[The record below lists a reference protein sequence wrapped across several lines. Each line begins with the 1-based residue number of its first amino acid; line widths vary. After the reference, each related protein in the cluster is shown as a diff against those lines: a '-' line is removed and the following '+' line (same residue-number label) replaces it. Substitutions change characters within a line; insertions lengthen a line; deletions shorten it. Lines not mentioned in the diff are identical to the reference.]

1 MTTTISPTTLDA
13 TTMPAPIGPAI
24 IPATHTVVRRLPD
37 FDAEPPA
44 PPLARRRRTTP
55 PVPPNGAT
63 APDSAPP
70 PTAAGQRI
78 TAANSVPPDRARLQ
92 AHLTLRLIV
101 EVLDGRRPA
110 AQLRGAVTDPVL
122 RYVVYTAGRLDEP
135 RFRVSQSGRRHTAHR
150 REGSAERAR
159 GAGLRS
165 MRVCHPA
172 EGVAEVSVVWRYRG
186 RFRALAARFEL
197 SWSDPADPADP
208 ADTAAQ
214 PADTA
219 AQPTD
224 TAARPAAGPRWWC
237 TALRLG

>member
-1 MTTTISPTTLDA
+1 MTTTISPALDA
-13 TTMPAPIGPAI
+13 AAMPASISPAI
-24 IPATHTVVRRLPD
+24 IPAARTVVRRLPD

-44 PPLARRRRTTP
+44 LPLPRQPYTTP
-55 PVPPNGAT
+55 PARPNTAEASTAGPQT
-63 APDSAPP
+63 APGP
-70 PTAAGQRI
+70 
-78 TAANSVPPDRARLQ
+78 VPPDRARLQ

-110 AQLRGAVTDPVL
+110 AQLGGAVTDPVL
-122 RYVVYTAGRLDEP
+122 RYVVYLAGRLDEP
-135 RFRVSQSGRRHTAHR
+135 RPRASQSGRRHIGHR
-150 REGSAERAR
+150 REGSAERVR

-197 SWSDPADPADP
+197 LESDPAE
-208 ADTAAQ
+208 TAE
-214 PADTA
+214 PTA
-219 AQPTD
+219 E
-224 TAARPAAGPRWWC
+224 PRWRC

>member
-1 MTTTISPTTLDA
+1 MRRARFRGAMTTTISPALDVA
-13 TTMPAPIGPAI
+13 ARPASISPAI
-24 IPATHTVVRRLPD
+24 IPAARTVVRRLPD

-44 PPLARRRRTTP
+44 LPLPRQPYTTP
-55 PVPPNGAT
+55 PPRPNTTAASTAETSTAETST
-63 APDSAPP
+63 APG
-70 PTAAGQRI
+70 T
-78 TAANSVPPDRARLQ
+78 VPPDRARLQ

-110 AQLRGAVTDPVL
+110 AQLGGAVTDPVL
-122 RYVVYTAGRLDEP
+122 RYVVYVAGRMGEP
-135 RFRVSQSGRRHTAHR
+135 RPRASQSGRRHIGHR
-150 REGSAERAR
+150 REGSAERVR

-197 SWSDPADPADP
+197 SEPDRAG
-208 ADTAAQ
+208 TAQ
-214 PADTA
+214 P
-219 AQPTD
+219 
-224 TAARPAAGPRWWC
+224 PAEPRWRC

>member
-1 MTTTISPTTLDA
+1 MTTTISPATLDGA
-13 TTMPAPIGPAI
+13 TMPAPISPAI
-24 IPATHTVVRRLPD
+24 IPAARTVVRRLPD

-44 PPLARRRRTTP
+44 LPLPRQPSTTP
-55 PVPPNGAT
+55 PDPPNGAT
-63 APDSAPP
+63 APNSAPP
-70 PTAAGQRI
+70 TTAPAQRI
-78 TAANSVPPDRARLQ
+78 TAPNSVPPDRARLQ

-110 AQLRGAVTDPVL
+110 AQLGGAVTDPVL

-135 RFRVSQSGRRHTAHR
+135 RFRVSQSGRRHTGHR

-197 SWSDPADPADP
+197 SGSDP
-208 ADTAAQ
+208 ADTAQ
-214 PADTA
+214 
-219 AQPTD
+219 
-224 TAARPAAGPRWWC
+224 PAAGPRWRC

>member
-1 MTTTISPTTLDA
+1 
-13 TTMPAPIGPAI
+13 
-24 IPATHTVVRRLPD
+24 
-37 FDAEPPA
+37 
-44 PPLARRRRTTP
+44 
-55 PVPPNGAT
+55 
-63 APDSAPP
+63 
-70 PTAAGQRI
+70 
-78 TAANSVPPDRARLQ
+78 
-92 AHLTLRLIV
+92 
-101 EVLDGRRPA
+101 
-110 AQLRGAVTDPVL
+110 
-122 RYVVYTAGRLDEP
+122 VVYTAGRLDEP

-197 SWSDPADPADP
+197 SWSDPADTADP
-208 ADTAAQ
+208 AAQ
-214 PADTA
+214 PTDTA